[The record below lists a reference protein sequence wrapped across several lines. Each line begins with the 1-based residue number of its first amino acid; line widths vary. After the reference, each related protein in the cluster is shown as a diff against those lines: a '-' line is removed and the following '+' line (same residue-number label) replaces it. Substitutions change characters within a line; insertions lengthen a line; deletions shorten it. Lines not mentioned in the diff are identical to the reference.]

1 MKVPVLALIICSFL
15 LLPSAERALSQSY
28 FKKAVV
34 PKGADDRTNQVYP
47 GFDFEDVIFTR
58 EYFYSLEEGTRQFKR
73 QSQTPWTEL
82 EFNETDEGEVEE
94 VAPKTE

>member
-1 MKVPVLALIICSFL
+1 MKVPVMALLFCSFL
-15 LLPSAERALSQSY
+15 LLFSAEQALSQNY

-34 PKGADDRTNQVYP
+34 PKGAADRSNQVYP

-73 QSQTPWTEL
+73 QSLTPWTEL
-82 EFNETDEGEVEE
+82 QFDETHETEVEE
-94 VAPKTE
+94 AAPKTE

>member
-1 MKVPVLALIICSFL
+1 MKVPVMALLICSFL
-15 LLPSAERALSQSY
+15 LLPSAEQALSQSY
-28 FKKAVV
+28 FKRAVV
-34 PKGADDRTNQVYP
+34 PKGAADRSNQVYP

-82 EFNETDEGEVEE
+82 EFNETDKEEVEE
-94 VAPKTE
+94 AAPKTE

>member
-1 MKVPVLALIICSFL
+1 MKVPVMALLICSFL

-28 FKKAVV
+28 FKRAVV
-34 PKGADDRTNQVYP
+34 PKGADDRSNQVYP

-58 EYFYSLEEGTRQFKR
+58 EYFYSLEEGTRHFRR

-82 EFNETDEGEVEE
+82 KFDESDETEVEE
-94 VAPKTE
+94 AAPKTE